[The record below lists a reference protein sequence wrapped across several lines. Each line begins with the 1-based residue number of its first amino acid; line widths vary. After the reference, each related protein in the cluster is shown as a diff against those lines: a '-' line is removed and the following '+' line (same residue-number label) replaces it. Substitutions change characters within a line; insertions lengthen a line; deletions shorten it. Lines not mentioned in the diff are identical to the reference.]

1 MSPDERTFRSP
12 AGRGVTLA
20 TVILT
25 APALA
30 VAATGAA
37 RREFDLASTVVLVA
51 VSGALLW
58 AVRSAARAAA
68 FVSCSP
74 DCVTVG
80 LAPFWRTRL
89 VRRDIV
95 SASLVRIDAYAEYG
109 GWGIKGSPKSSRGRL
124 YSVGGDMAVRLV
136 TQDGRAYVIA
146 FTDERTAAAVLKV
159 LHG

>member
-1 MSPDERTFRSP
+1 M
-12 AGRGVTLA
+12 
-20 TVILT
+20 
-25 APALA
+25 
-30 VAATGAA
+30 AA
-37 RREFDLASTVVLVA
+37 
-51 VSGALLW
+51 
-58 AVRSAARAAA
+58 RSAARAAA
-68 FVSCSP
+68 FVSCST

-124 YSVGGDMAVRLV
+124 YAVGGDMAVRLV

-159 LHG
+159 LRG